1 MFAHFCSTWRCLW
14 THTVYIET
22 LYWCLWLEFFL
33 KFSNDILTMIFFIKT
48 SFYRNVF
55 LSKRLF
61 IETSFYQNV
70 SFSKYIFIKIS
81 FHQNIFSSK
90 YWLST
95 CPMWRGWPWKFEI
108 AGCVLLSLFFISLV
122 IVFVVLSIGLLFVGP
137 IFFAETNFFESSN
150 KPINNFERCCRHLLK
165 LTL

>member
-61 IETSFYQNV
+61 IETSFY
-70 SFSKYIFIKIS
+70 
-81 FHQNIFSSK
+81 QNIFSSK

-150 KPINNFERCCRHLLK
+150 KPIYNFERCRHLIK